1 MFGDNKL
8 VVDSLVVLHA
18 CMQKRLN
25 VLSFHKVREQ
35 IAAKTLAFIFL
46 PGHLNPADL
55 LSKHWGCSNVWDLLQ
70 PMLFN
75 PEGKKQKDATLQ
87 CS

>member
-1 MFGDNKL
+1 MFGDDKSA
-8 VVDSLVVLHA
+8 VDSSTIPHA
-18 CMQKRLN
+18 HVQKRHN

-46 PGHLNPADL
+46 PVHLNPVDL
-55 LSKHWGCSNVWDLLQ
+55 LSKHLGCSDAWDLLQ

-75 PEGKKQKDATLQ
+75 PEGKKQKDATSQ
-87 CS
+87 QS